1 MSKVC
6 SDFLISTSRQIA
18 GYLQFYTK
26 GMKTKNLIELL
37 FCIQPVRVSLKLMHG
52 RTFICSERN
61 EGVLLSLSPS
71 PVTREKKNVRKKW
84 PREILGA
91 GRILRGHFF
100 LILFSAS
107 RTALRHARLGGA
119 LQVYKSEPLQLPTIQ
134 DQT

>member
-6 SDFLISTSRQIA
+6 SDFLISTCRQIA

-26 GMKTKNLIELL
+26 RMKTKNLIELL

-71 PVTREKKNVRKKW
+71 PVTREKKKRKKEMATRNTGGGKDFER
-84 PREILGA
+84 PFLS
-91 GRILRGHFF
+91 HSFF
-100 LILFSAS
+100 CVTHGFAS
-107 RTALRHARLGGA
+107 RSARRRTASL
-119 LQVYKSEPLQLPTIQ
+119 
-134 DQT
+134 

>member
-61 EGVLLSLSPS
+61 EGVLVSLSPS
-71 PVTREKKNVRKKW
+71 RVTRGKKRKKEMATRNTGSGKDFER
-84 PREILGA
+84 PFLF
-91 GRILRGHFF
+91 HSFF
-100 LILFSAS
+100 CVTHGFAS
-107 RTALRHARLGGA
+107 RSARRRTTSLLIRAPTAST
-119 LQVYKSEPLQLPTIQ
+119 K
-134 DQT
+134 